1 MTAKK
6 SPAHPCVK
14 IEPLVRKHDRAA
26 FSCGYEE
33 LDRYIKERAF
43 QETKKQIS
51 ASFVLVE
58 SRDST
63 VLGYYS
69 LSATS
74 ILLCDMP
81 EKTAK
86 KLPRYPDI
94 PATLLGRLA
103 VDSRYKGRGHGE
115 LLLMD
120 ALRRAFQATTD
131 VASFAIVVDP
141 KDKKSRS
148 FYEHYE
154 FVAFPDQ
161 NLRMFLPMGTIAG
174 LFA

>member
-1 MTAKK
+1 MADKKAPEHPPVKREPLAKK
-6 SPAHPCVK
+6 
-14 IEPLVRKHDRAA
+14 LDRAA
-26 FSCGYEE
+26 FSCGYVE
-33 LDRYIKERAF
+33 LDRYIHERAS
-43 QETKKQIS
+43 QEARREIC
-51 ASFVLVE
+51 AAVVLLEGGDNRVI
-58 SRDST
+58 
-63 VLGYYS
+63 GYYS

-74 ILLCDMP
+74 ILLDDLP
-81 EKTAK
+81 ENTGQ

-103 VDSRYKGRGHGE
+103 VDERYMGGGHGE

-131 VASFAIVVDP
+131 VASFAVVVDP

-154 FVAFPDQ
+154 FIALPDQ
-161 NLRMFLPMGTIAG
+161 KLRMFLPMSTIAG
-174 LFA
+174 LFT

>member
-6 SPAHPCVK
+6 APGNLPVK
-14 IEPLVRKHDRAA
+14 IEPLAKIHDRAA
-26 FSCGYEE
+26 FFCGYEE
-33 LDRYIKERAF
+33 LDRYIKERAS
-43 QETKKQIS
+43 QEARKQIS
-51 ASFVLVE
+51 APFVLVE
-58 SRDST
+58 GGDNR
-63 VLGYYS
+63 VIGYYS
-69 LSATS
+69 LSATC
-74 ILLCDMP
+74 ILLDDLP

-86 KLPRYPDI
+86 KLPRYPDV

-120 ALRRAFQATTD
+120 ALRRAFQATMD

-161 NLRMFLPMGTIAG
+161 NLRMFLPMSTIAG
-174 LFA
+174 LYA

>member
-1 MTAKK
+1 MPAKK
-6 SPAHPCVK
+6 APEHPPVK
-14 IEPLVRKHDRAA
+14 IEPLARKHDRAA
-26 FSCGYEE
+26 FSCGYVE
-33 LDRYIKERAF
+33 LDRYIKERAY
-43 QETKKQIS
+43 QEAKKQI
-51 ASFVLVE
+51 AAPIVLVE
-58 SRDST
+58 SGNNT
-63 VLGYYS
+63 VIGYYT

-74 ILLCDMP
+74 ILLTDLP
-81 EKTAK
+81 AETAK
-86 KLPRYPDI
+86 KLPRYPDV

-103 VDSRYKGRGHGE
+103 VDDRYKGRGHGE

-131 VASFAIVVDP
+131 IASFAVVVDP

-154 FVAFPDQ
+154 FLAFPDQ
-161 NLRMFLPMGTIAG
+161 KLRMYLPMKTIAD

>member
-1 MTAKK
+1 VTAKK
-6 SPAHPCVK
+6 SPAHPSVK
-14 IEPLVRKHDRAA
+14 IEPLARKHDRAA

-33 LDRYIKERAF
+33 LDRYIKERAS
-43 QETKKQIS
+43 QEAKKKIS

-58 SRDST
+58 SEDNT
-63 VLGYYS
+63 VIGFYN

-74 ILLCDMP
+74 ILLCDLP
-81 EKTAK
+81 EKTA
-86 KLPRYPDI
+86 KLPRYPDV

-103 VDSRYKGRGHGE
+103 VDSRYKGRRHGE

-120 ALRRAFQATTD
+120 ALRRAFQATSD
-131 VASFAIVVDP
+131 VASFAVVVDP

-161 NLRMFLPMGTIAG
+161 KLRMFLPMITIAD

>member
-1 MTAKK
+1 MADKK
-6 SPAHPCVK
+6 APEHPPIK
-14 IEPLVRKHDRAA
+14 IEPLAKKHDRAA

-33 LDRYIKERAF
+33 LDRYIKERAS
-43 QETKKQIS
+43 QEARRQIS
-51 ASFVLVE
+51 APFVLVE
-58 SRDST
+58 SGDNR
-63 VLGYYS
+63 VIGYYS

-74 ILLCDMP
+74 ILLDDLP
-81 EKTAK
+81 EKTGQ

-103 VDSRYKGRGHGE
+103 VDERYMGRGHGE

-131 VASFAIVVDP
+131 VASFAVVVDP

-154 FVAFPDQ
+154 FIALPDQ
-161 NLRMFLPMGTIAG
+161 KLRMFLPMSTIAG

>member
-1 MTAKK
+1 VTAKK
-6 SPAHPCVK
+6 SPAYPSVK
-14 IEPLVRKHDRAA
+14 FEPLAKKHDRAA

-33 LDRYIKERAF
+33 LDRYIKERAS
-43 QETKKQIS
+43 QEAKKKIS

-58 SRDST
+58 SGDNT
-63 VLGYYS
+63 VIGFYN

-74 ILLCDMP
+74 ILLCDLP

-86 KLPRYPDI
+86 KLPRYPDL

-103 VDSRYKGRGHGE
+103 VDSRYKGRRYGE
-115 LLLMD
+115 LLLID
-120 ALRRAFQATTD
+120 ALRRAFQATSD
-131 VASFAIVVDP
+131 VASFAVVVDP

-154 FVAFPDQ
+154 FIAFPDQ
-161 NLRMFLPMGTIAG
+161 KLRMFLPMSTIAG